1 MVSLMPKYVA
11 AEVAHSLRQRI
22 DSGEWSDTLRLPNER
37 DLAAEY
43 RVARNTLR
51 SAIDKVAADGT
62 VLRQVGRGTFLRR
75 DAKDDFLNVIQKLS
89 GVSPIDMMAV
99 RRIIEPRAASL
110 AAANASAGD
119 LKEIAAV
126 HAASVEACEMETFER
141 WDAELH
147 QKIFAGT
154 RNDLLNHLHEMLRL
168 IRGQELWLDIKRR
181 SFSQDR
187 RNAYVREHAA
197 IVAALLR
204 RDTEAAAT
212 AMRAHLETVSRNL
225 FAGSEAS
232 AAESL

>member
-1 MVSLMPKYVA
+1 MDALMPKYVA
-11 AEVAHSLRQRI
+11 AEIAHSLRQRI
-22 DSGEWSDTLRLPNER
+22 DSGEWSDTRRLPNER

-43 RVARNTLR
+43 SVARNTLR

-75 DAKDDFLNVIQKLS
+75 DAKDDFLNLIQKLS

-99 RRIIEPRAASL
+99 RRIIEPRAAAL
-110 AAANASAGD
+110 AAANASVSD
-119 LKEIAAV
+119 LEEIAAV
-126 HAASVEACEMETFER
+126 HSASIDAREMETFER

-147 QKIFAGT
+147 QKIFAAT

-168 IRGQELWLDIKRR
+168 IRGQELWLAIKRR
-181 SFSQDR
+181 SFSPER
-187 RNAYVREHAA
+187 RNLYCQEHGTV
-197 IVAALLR
+197 VAALLR
-204 RDTEAAAT
+204 RDSEAAAI

-232 AAESL
+232 